1 MPAPKEL
8 CHGFTPGK
16 MAPVHSWRV
25 ASIKQLLILVRSE
38 KDVGKDKLSQR
49 GIQGDFS
56 GCSEGN
62 TNDF

>member
-25 ASIKQLLILVRSE
+25 ASIKQLLILARSK
-38 KDVGKDKLSQR
+38 KDVGKDKFVK
-49 GIQGDFS
+49 GGWGDFS
-56 GCSEGN
+56 GGYEGN
-62 TNDF
+62 TNDFQ